1 MKPTGET
8 TKPCPNVRS
17 ACLPWRPR
25 HPALKTMAE
34 CTTLESLLEMGF
46 SRNRAEKAVAHT
58 GNQGIE
64 RAMDWLMEHE
74 NDPDIDEP
82 YVPAAGNV
90 VGGETDQQSAAQPPS
105 ESSEAMEQEMNALM
119 QEGDGRQAMTE
130 EERNAQVKRLEELMR
145 VKQEERRERER
156 KDEVEREKQ
165 RRKQGQE
172 LLQIKSKL
180 QDDEMKK
187 LADQRRKEKMEDRLA
202 KQRVRDK
209 IARDREERAQK
220 FGGGAS
226 GTGISS
232 PPPEATSPP
241 PSDNQGP
248 PPAKKD
254 YDECRIQ
261 VRMLDGSALTATFKA
276 QEPLAAVRVYIQMNG
291 GSDQDFGL
299 LSPYP
304 RHVYTEMDMEKPLR
318 ELGLVPS
325 AVLVVTK
332 K

>member
-1 MKPTGET
+1 
-8 TKPCPNVRS
+8 
-17 ACLPWRPR
+17 
-25 HPALKTMAE
+25 MAE

-46 SRNRAEKAVAHT
+46 DRNRAEKALAHT

-82 YVPAAGNV
+82 YVPPAGNIL
-90 VGGETDQQSAAQPPS
+90 GSAET
-105 ESSEAMEQEMNALM
+105 ESSPTEPSLDPTTEVTDSM
-119 QEGDGRQAMTE
+119 QEGEGKRPRTE
-130 EERNAQVKRLEELMR
+130 EDKKEQIKRLEELMK

-156 KDEVEREKQ
+156 QEEVEREKQ

-172 LLQIKSKL
+172 LQQVRQKL
-180 QDDEMKK
+180 QEDEMKK
-187 LADQRRKEKMEDRLA
+187 LAEQRRREKMEDRMA
-202 KQRVRDK
+202 KQRVREK

-220 FGGGAS
+220 FGGGSAGAVS
-226 GTGISS
+226 SS
-232 PPPEATSPP
+232 PPAEAVPSSPP
-241 PSDNQGP
+241 GNQGP

-261 VRMLDGSALTATFKA
+261 VRLLDGSALTAVFKA
-276 QEPLAAVRVYIQMNG
+276 QEPLAAVRVYIQMNAADG
-291 GSDQDFGL
+291 QDFTL

-304 RHVYTEMDMEKPLR
+304 RRVYTDLDMEKPLR